1 MAATRRT
8 WGLLLLAALLGTV
21 LGIFCQRIPLLAP
34 YFRTLAAP
42 GLHVETVDLIF
53 VTFGFKF
60 FFQVN
65 LGTLLGGM
73 VGLWLVR

>member
-8 WGLLLLAALLGTV
+8 WGLLLLTAILGTV

-53 VTFGFKF
+53 AVFGFKF
-60 FFQVN
+60 FLQIN
-65 LGTLLGGM
+65 LGTLLGGV